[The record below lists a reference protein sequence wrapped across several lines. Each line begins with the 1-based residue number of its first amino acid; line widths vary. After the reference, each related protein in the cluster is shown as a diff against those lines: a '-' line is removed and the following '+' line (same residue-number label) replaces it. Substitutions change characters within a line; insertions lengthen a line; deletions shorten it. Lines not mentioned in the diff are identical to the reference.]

1 MFLARTGDRVQEKVG
16 QRVARHCLW
25 RLLKN
30 ASLLTR
36 SALAR
41 CSTSV
46 AKAASR
52 SLSLLAF
59 RIRTCCPCS
68 CASAA
73 YEESTSRCR
82 PSWSGCV
89 GGNQQRRRSARRTA
103 RAKLGGIS
111 IANSTPPDARLVWKA
126 LDIRFV
132 TNYDFRQSTLLRA
145 K

>member
-16 QRVARHCLW
+16 QRVARRCLW

-30 ASLLTR
+30 ASLLTG

-73 YEESTSRCR
+73 YEEVLQDVPRGNGSDLGSGLLCRSCR
-82 PSWSGCV
+82 PSAKPLAPTCANGAA
-89 GGNQQRRRSARRTA
+89 SAT
-103 RAKLGGIS
+103 
-111 IANSTPPDARLVWKA
+111 
-126 LDIRFV
+126 
-132 TNYDFRQSTLLRA
+132 
-145 K
+145 